1 MKRMVN
7 LSVRRLT
14 FVLLLATLI
23 PSNAPAADKKVIIK
37 VGDPVAATDVINVS
51 LDAWGKAVAKASN
64 GSIDVRLFPN
74 SQLGGELEM
83 IQQVSAG
90 TLDIVVTGNT
100 GYDPLMCLGA
110 PYANTSA
117 KHAQKV
123 HDSDL
128 LDPYFE
134 GFRKVQGIRYIA
146 YLERNPRN
154 LTANRAIM
162 SPADMK
168 GLKLRAPQLEVVVNA
183 WKAVGANVTPLA
195 FPELFQALQAGTVDA
210 QENPVELIYNSKF
223 YEVQKYLMNTE
234 HGFSVFMLFIN
245 DKLWTGLTDDQRKA
259 MQETLKEATIQHRAR
274 LNKAAGELTA
284 KLKER
289 GMQIIQPD
297 KKSFRDI
304 IWPQVSRPYMV
315 KFWGE
320 EQLKKFEALA
330 D

>member
-1 MKRMVN
+1 MKRKINRSFEVI
-7 LSVRRLT
+7 L
-14 FVLLLATLI
+14 LLLAILI
-23 PSNAPAADKKVIIK
+23 PSHASAADKKVILK
-37 VGDPVAATDVINVS
+37 VGDPVAATDVINIS
-51 LDAWGKAVAKASN
+51 LTAWGKAASKATH

-90 TLDIVVTGNT
+90 SLDIVVTGNT
-100 GYDPLMCLGA
+100 GYDHLMCLGA

-117 KHAQKV
+117 KHAQRV

-128 LDPYFE
+128 LNPYYE
-134 GFRKVQGIRYIA
+134 GFRKAQGLRYLA
-146 YLERNPRN
+146 YLERSPRN
-154 LTANRAIM
+154 LTANRPIRT
-162 SPADMK
+162 PADIK
-168 GLKLRAPQLEVVVNA
+168 GLKLRAPQLEVIVNA

-223 YEVQKYLMNTE
+223 YEVQKYMMTTE
-234 HGFSVFMLFIN
+234 HGFSVFMIFIN
-245 DKLWTGLTDDQRKA
+245 DKLWTRLTDDQRKGI
-259 MQETLKEATIQHRAR
+259 QETLKESTKQHRAR
-274 LNKAAGELTA
+274 LAKSVGELTS
-284 KLKER
+284 KLKEK

-297 KKSFRDI
+297 KKAFRDI

-315 KFWGE
+315 KWWGE
-320 EQLKKFEALA
+320 EQVKKFEALA